1 MINLFLYLKL
11 EIVVRKISNTTVCYI
26 STTVDISFI
35 MKETLA
41 DAKIWRKQKSREIW
55 IELKSLS
62 FFTKQPSTKYLAQI
76 YKIE

>member
-1 MINLFLYLKL
+1 
-11 EIVVRKISNTTVCYI
+11 
-26 STTVDISFI
+26 

-62 FFTKQPSTKYLAQI
+62 SFTKQPSTKYLAQI